1 MRSVNNTKNKLN
13 NKISI
18 DKRATIPTLLTKTND
33 IINLFLLVF
42 FFVVY

>member
-18 DKRATIPTLLTKTND
+18 DKHATIPTLLAKTND

-42 FFVVY
+42 FCGL